1 MTRAEAELYEQI
13 QSGDRNALE
22 SLYVKYEKLLF
33 SYAFKMTSNKEMS
46 EEIVQD
52 VFTKVWHRK
61 GGYDPSKGKLSTW
74 LITLTR
80 NATIDVLRR
89 QKIQTY
95 EYDERD
101 DVDPAQN
108 EQSSSVEAAV
118 EAGEDQAMIQHAMDG
133 LSQEQHHIINLFYFK
148 ACSHS
153 QIAKT
158 LDLPLGTV
166 KSRIR
171 LALKHLKK
179 NIETVKKGGT
189 IDESQ

>member
-1 MTRAEAELYEQI
+1 MTRIEAELYERI

-22 SLYVKYEKLLF
+22 SLYIRYEKLLF
-33 SYAFKMTSNKEMS
+33 SYAYKMTSNREMS

-52 VFTKVWHRK
+52 VFIKVWRK
-61 GGYDPSKGKLSTW
+61 KGAYDPSKGKLSTW

-80 NATIDVLRR
+80 NSTIDVLRR
-89 QKIQTY
+89 QKMETY

-101 DVDPAQN
+101 DIDPTQSEQN
-108 EQSSSVEAAV
+108 SPVEAAV
-118 EAGEDQAMIQHAMDG
+118 EAGEDKAMIRRAMEG
-133 LSQEQHHIINLFYFK
+133 LSREQQRIITLFYFR

-153 QIAKT
+153 QIAES
-158 LDLPLGTV
+158 LDLPIGTV

-171 LALKHLKK
+171 LALQHLKK

-189 IDESQ
+189 TDES